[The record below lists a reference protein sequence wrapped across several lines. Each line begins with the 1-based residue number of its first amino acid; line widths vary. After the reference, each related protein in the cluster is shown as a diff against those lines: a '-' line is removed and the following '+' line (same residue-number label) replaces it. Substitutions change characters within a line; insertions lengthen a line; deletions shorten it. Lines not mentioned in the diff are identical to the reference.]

1 MPVTPEMFN
10 TESES
15 ALNRLPLAAE
25 NSAEAASSF
34 ATVEDLEK
42 RWHALTQEE
51 RERAEL
57 LLSDASEIIRTRY
70 PHAPDRVSA
79 EVLRAVVC
87 AMVRRAMTSADREGI
102 TQETETTGPFS
113 NSFTYAN
120 PGQNLYITKE
130 ERELLGQ
137 GLRAFHI
144 DLTGGR
150 YAD

>member
-1 MPVTPEMFN
+1 
-10 TESES
+10 
-15 ALNRLPLAAE
+15 
-25 NSAEAASSF
+25 
-34 ATVEDLEK
+34 
-42 RWHALTQEE
+42 
-51 RERAEL
+51 
-57 LLSDASEIIRTRY
+57 
-70 PHAPDRVSA
+70 
-79 EVLRAVVC
+79 VC